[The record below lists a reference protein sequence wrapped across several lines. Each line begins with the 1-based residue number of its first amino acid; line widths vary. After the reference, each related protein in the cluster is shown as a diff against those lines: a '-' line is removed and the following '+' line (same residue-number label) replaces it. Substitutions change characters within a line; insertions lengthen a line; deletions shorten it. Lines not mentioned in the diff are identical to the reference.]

1 MCEFHVEIKNKYNH
15 MKSLLTNLG
24 PILMLIGVVI
34 LAVYF
39 FTNSHSNTYL
49 ASAGALLVVGF
60 FVHIIL
66 NKAIK

>member
-1 MCEFHVEIKNKYNH
+1 

-24 PILMLIGVVI
+24 PILMLIGVAI
-34 LAVYF
+34 LSVYF

-49 ASAGALLVVGF
+49 ISACALLVVGF
-60 FVHIIL
+60 FAHIIL